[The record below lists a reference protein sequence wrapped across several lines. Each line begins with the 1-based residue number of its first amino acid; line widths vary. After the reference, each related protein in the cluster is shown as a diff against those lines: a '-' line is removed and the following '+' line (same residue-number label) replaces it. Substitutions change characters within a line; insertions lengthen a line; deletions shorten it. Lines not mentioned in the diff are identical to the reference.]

1 MHEVKLAENIVAI
14 LEKEVE
20 SPEVGDVK
28 TVHLE
33 VGKLKYVVPDIMSSS
48 FEHIPKSE
56 KLRNAKL
63 AIPEL
68 PVRIRCN
75 SCGIEKPVEN
85 GEYFCSGCDS
95 GDTEVIGGK
104 EFLIKG
110 IEW

>member
-1 MHEVKLAENIVAI
+1 MHEIKLAESIVAI
-14 LEKEVE
+14 LEKEAA
-20 SPEVGDVK
+20 SPEVGEVK

-33 VGKLKYVVPDIMSSS
+33 VGKLKYVVPEIISSS

-63 AIPEL
+63 RITEI
-68 PVRIRCN
+68 PVRIKCN
-75 SCGIEKPVEN
+75 ACGTEKPVEN
-85 GEYFCSGCDS
+85 GEYFCSVCDS
-95 GDTEVIGGK
+95 GDTEVTGGK